1 MIAAIERPES
11 GVNDSLQT
19 LFLSIKRLP
28 LCLNMLLLSP
38 PLMEVLETIPH
49 RKWVPPSLDA
59 ISPLLYSE
67 QANLTT

>member
-1 MIAAIERPES
+1 MTRCKHYFYRL
-11 GVNDSLQT
+11 NDSLYV
-19 LFLSIKRLP
+19 
-28 LCLNMLLLSP
+28 NMFLLSP

-49 RKWVPPSLDA
+49 RKWIPPSLNA